1 MDIKIKI
8 LACVAPFGIAAAVG
22 FTLLQPAVTEY
33 QDKASNVEK
42 KQQEKTELEGKLAN
56 RGKIQKEK
64 KDLEDAIA
72 ALRGSVPKKP
82 ELDILN
88 IDLEKMALD
97 SGMDLVAIK
106 QPGKDELKKA
116 GIEDETSGS
125 GSNIAKNK
133 EALANKVKAAAAPA
147 AAAASA
153 AGAAVGS
160 AAGAAGKAGKGK
172 GAKEPSVAPDGGL
185 LKNTLQVKL
194 IGSYKNLMS
203 FTQKLERYQ
212 RVVAI
217 SDMHVTMPKG
227 EQNAV
232 AATAKAA
239 TLPDESDLKEQDM
252 PGDPNRLNVSMML
265 TTYYLP

>member
-22 FTLLQPAVTEY
+22 FTLLQPAVTEF
-33 QDKASNVEK
+33 QDKDSNVKTKLEEK
-42 KQQEKTELEGKLAN
+42 SDLERKLAN

-116 GIEDETSGS
+116 GLDDESGS
-125 GSNIAKNK
+125 GSNISKNK

-153 AGAAVGS
+153 AGAAVGN
-160 AAGAAGKAGKGK
+160 AAGAAAKAAKGK
-172 GAKEPSVAPDGGL
+172 VAKEPSVAPDGGL
-185 LKNTLQVKL
+185 LKTTLQVKL
-194 IGSYKNLMS
+194 IGSYKHLMS

-217 SDMHVTMPKG
+217 SDMHVTMPKA
-227 EQNAV
+227 ES
-232 AATAKAA
+232 ATASTSSKGAA
-239 TLPDESDLKEQDM
+239 LPEESDLKETEM
-252 PGDPNRLNVSMML
+252 PGDANRLNVSLML